1 MAGCHR
7 MVVNK
12 SIRERAG
19 VKAGDTVSVVLERDE
34 APRVVEVP
42 PALKKA
48 MAGSKTARNKWK
60 TLSYTH
66 QKEIAMSIRDA
77 KQEETRLRRLTALI
91 DDSAHGRIIGPL
103 KR

>member
-12 SIRERAG
+12 TIREGAG

-48 MAGSKTARNKWK
+48 MAGTKTARNKWK

-77 KQEETRLRRLTALI
+77 KQEETRRRRLAKVMDVLTSDKKWL
-91 DDSAHGRIIGPL
+91 G
-103 KR
+103 